1 MSKRKKRIKELK
13 NFVSQLSDMEC
24 REELI
29 CAYLQMENCQRVL
42 RGEDV
47 VPDQMMRDNG
57 HQTDM
62 ELFYLCKKV
71 RKELEYLDSNQEKRL
86 HLDVSVNISDESKRL
101 HSLSEAIDSLR
112 VRDKI
117 QLRKDE
123 QAWLVEFVKSIT
135 Q

>member
-1 MSKRKKRIKELK
+1 MSKRRKQIKELK
-13 NFVSQLSDMEC
+13 NFVSQLSDNEC

-47 VPDQMMRDNG
+47 VPDPMMRDNG

-71 RKELEYLDSNQEKRL
+71 RKELEYLESNQEKKFN
-86 HLDVSVNISDESKRL
+86 LDISVNISDETNRL
-101 HSLSEAIDSLR
+101 KSISEAIDKLR

-117 QLRKDE
+117 QLSKGERSFLAD
-123 QAWLVEFVKSIT
+123 FVRSIT